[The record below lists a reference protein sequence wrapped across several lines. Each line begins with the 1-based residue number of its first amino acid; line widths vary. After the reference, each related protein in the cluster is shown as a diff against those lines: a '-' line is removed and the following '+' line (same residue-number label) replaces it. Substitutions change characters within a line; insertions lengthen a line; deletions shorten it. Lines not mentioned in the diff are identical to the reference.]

1 MPTTRA
7 ARSPAPARSSVLA
20 RVVANNLLGAA
31 APWRRV
37 ATREPD
43 PGVSILMGAATRSR
57 QWGVLGHAIPCSS
70 TLAAALRRLVR
81 GG

>member
-7 ARSPAPARSSVLA
+7 ARSPAPAKSSVLA
-20 RVVANNLLGAA
+20 RVLA
-31 APWRRV
+31 
-37 ATREPD
+37 D
-43 PGVSILMGAATRSR
+43 H
-57 QWGVLGHAIPCSS
+57 WGVLGHSIPYSS